1 MLPCV
6 AFKLSSTLIAFLFF
20 DLLFLRLLKCLH
32 EEVAKSDVKVTRK
45 VDEVNNEMHR
55 EVTKINTVLKDIN
68 LREKERER
76 QQGKK

>member
-1 MLPCV
+1 M
-6 AFKLSSTLIAFLFF
+6 
-20 DLLFLRLLKCLH
+20 H
-32 EEVAKSDVKVTRK
+32 EEVAKSDVRVTRK
-45 VDEVNNEMHR
+45 IEEVNNEMHR